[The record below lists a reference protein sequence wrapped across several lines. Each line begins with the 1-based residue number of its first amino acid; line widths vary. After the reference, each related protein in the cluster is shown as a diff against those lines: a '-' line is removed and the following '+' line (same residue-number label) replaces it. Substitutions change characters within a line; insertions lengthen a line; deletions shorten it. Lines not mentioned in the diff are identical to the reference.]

1 MTAVRLPYLAAA
13 TATLDAL
20 PPRYL
25 PKLSTSSRPT
35 PTCCGYR
42 STPIRP
48 MVSTS
53 NGSGIG
59 SASLSR
65 RGFADTEVRAGRR
78 YVYGFTPG
86 FQSGQEYVL
95 TYLRL

>member
-1 MTAVRLPYLAAA
+1 MPNGSSPVRVMTAVRLPYLAAA

-53 NGSGIG
+53 NGSAIELG
-59 SASLSR
+59 LPLR
-65 RGFADTEVRAGRR
+65 RRFALVAGMST
-78 YVYGFTPG
+78 V
-86 FQSGQEYVL
+86 
-95 TYLRL
+95 LRLGFSQVKSMS

>member
-25 PKLSTSSRPT
+25 AKLSTSSRPT

-53 NGSGIG
+53 N
-59 SASLSR
+59 ALMLRLSLASR
-65 RGFADTEVRAGRR
+65 RPQAPYA
-78 YVYGFTPG
+78 YGFTPA

-95 TYLRL
+95 TYLLPHLLAAG